1 MIFLTCFSY
10 YLLLQKSL
18 KGSEQQ
24 QQKNAKNNFK
34 LTFSPVTARQA
45 EEEGSPY
52 SCRNRP
58 SIQSSQLNGIDVL
71 AVPVEENT
79 ENK

>member
-1 MIFLTCFSY
+1 MIFLTFFSY

-18 KGSEQQ
+18 KGGEQ

-71 AVPVEENT
+71 AVPVEENI